1 MQNDSARPDQR
12 VHVSP
17 SIPPPAAPVATTDL
31 PSNADVPVTDVQP
44 PAAPVISTLL
54 VALTVLCTGIPQLK
68 DVDVRGLRKWS
79 KRLNQMHEE
88 WEDKSGAGI
97 EEEMRVQAMVTKAR
111 EVLLTGLKN
120 KISANPSADS
130 PLDRPYSPHIH
141 HRPICHLIN
150 KPKLD
155 HKTPAFAH

>member
-1 MQNDSARPDQR
+1 MQNDSARPDQS

-17 SIPPPAAPVATTDL
+17 SIPPPAAPVATTAL
-31 PSNADVPVTDVQP
+31 PANTDVPVTDVQP

-54 VALTVLCTGIPQLK
+54 AALTVLCTGIPQLK

-79 KRLNQMHEE
+79 TRLNQMHEE

-97 EEEMRVQAMVTKAR
+97 EEDMRVQAMVTKAR

-120 KISANPSADS
+120 KIADCKKLTKDIHEELARKFNELTILIYGGQPS
-130 PLDRPYSPHIH
+130 
-141 HRPICHLIN
+141 
-150 KPKLD
+150 
-155 HKTPAFAH
+155 TPTEEARF